1 MKDYHNLMC
10 CPKCGNIDIL
20 EASSWTCVNDTTD
33 KVESKTYKC
42 PDCGVVDK
50 PVKLSVFVEDRVE
63 EMLKKGEI
71 FIYEQP
77 CGAIY
82 CAFSDYPLLR
92 SIYNSCINEIIEFF
106 RLYDDG
112 GEGCVEDN
120 EDLEDSIDRG
130 QTIGFEIR
138 VPANRPRY
146 CIPAIAEKLH
156 GFFLSE

>member
-1 MKDYHNLMC
+1 MKDYHDLMC

-20 EASSWTCVNDTTD
+20 EASSWTYVNDTTD

-50 PVKLSVFVEDRVE
+50 PVKLSFFVEDQVE
-63 EMLKKGEI
+63 EMLKKEEI

-82 CAFSDYPLLR
+82 CAFIDYPLLR
-92 SIYNSCINEIIEFF
+92 YIYNSCDELLEFY

-112 GEGCVEDN
+112 SEGLVEDN
-120 EDLEDSIDRG
+120 EDLEESIDQR
-130 QTIGFEIR
+130 QTIGFEIE

-146 CIPAIAEKLH
+146 CIPAIAEKIYPY
-156 GFFLSE
+156 FIS

>member
-1 MKDYHNLMC
+1 MKDYHDLMC
-10 CPKCGNIDIL
+10 CPECGNIDIL

-33 KVESKTYKC
+33 RVESKTYKC
-42 PDCGVVDK
+42 PDCGVIDK
-50 PVKLSVFVEDRVE
+50 PVKLSFFVEDQVE
-63 EMLKKGEI
+63 EMLEKEEI

-77 CGAIY
+77 CGAVY
-82 CAFSDYPLLR
+82 CAFNDYPLLR

-112 GEGCVEDN
+112 GEGCVESN
-120 EDLEDSIDRG
+120 EDLEESIDQG

-146 CIPAIAEKLH
+146 YIPAIAEKIYPY
-156 GFFLSE
+156 FIS

>member
-1 MKDYHNLMC
+1 MKDYHDLMC

-20 EASSWTCVNDTTD
+20 ESSWAYVNNPAD
-33 KVESKTYKC
+33 KVDLNTYKC
-42 PDCGVVDK
+42 PDCGEIER
-50 PVKLSVFVEDRVE
+50 PVKLQFFVEDKVE
-63 EMLKKGEI
+63 EMLKKEEI

-82 CAFSDYPLLR
+82 CAFNDYPLLR

-112 GEGCVEDN
+112 GEGCVESN
-120 EDLEDSIDRG
+120 EDLEDSINRG

-138 VPANRPRY
+138 VPANRTRY
-146 CIPAIAEKLH
+146 CIPAIAEKIYPY
-156 GFFLSE
+156 FIS